1 LDPTLAPPGGKN
13 GSGKKMATAS
23 EKPRG
28 KGRPRSRPLCP
39 AGERITRY
47 AKARGMNV
55 QQLAAAASLSEVSVY
70 AIVGGETV
78 DPRVSTLRALADAL
92 GVSLDRLWPRTP

>member
-1 LDPTLAPPGGKN
+1 
-13 GSGKKMATAS
+13 MATAS

-70 AIVGGETV
+70 AIVGGDTV

-92 GVSLDRLWPRTP
+92 GVSLDRLWPRAPSR